1 MIFSCENLRNSSVIG
16 EATCAVT
23 VSKEQRP
30 FIILSGLPGS
40 GKSTLGRKLATAF
53 DLPFIDKDDVLEEL
67 FESEG
72 IGDSKWRDRLSL
84 KSDVIFQERA
94 SESDGAVLVSWWHL
108 TGMQPESGTPTDW
121 LPVLSNRLVR
131 VHCDCDPEISSD
143 RFFERIRHPGHLD
156 AMSSYS
162 DFVAGGQRLAL
173 LGTIDVGIGL
183 TVDTS
188 KKLNLDALVGDV
200 RDALGSNRR

>member
-1 MIFSCENLRNSSVIG
+1 MTI
-16 EATCAVT
+16 
-23 VSKEQRP
+23 SKEQRP

-53 DLPFIDKDDVLEEL
+53 YLPFIDKDDVLEEL
-67 FESEG
+67 FESQG
-72 IGDSKWRDRLSL
+72 IGDSEWRNRLSR

-94 SESDGAVLVSWWHL
+94 SESDGAVLVSWWQL

-121 LPVLSNRLVR
+121 LPTLSRRLVR
-131 VHCDCDPEISSD
+131 VHCDCNAEIASR
-143 RFFERIRHPGHLD
+143 RFFERNRHPGHLD
-156 AMSSYS
+156 SASSYS
-162 DFVAGGQRLAL
+162 DFVAGGKRLAL

-188 KKLNLDALVGDV
+188 KEPNLDALVGEV
-200 RDALGSNRR
+200 RDALGSN